1 MWIEL
6 LEQMAKMM
14 PVVTKDPREWTSEER
29 YWVITHRYEWIQCC
43 LDYFEEEKKNRK
55 LLEFV
60 ESKKNDTH

>member
-1 MWIEL
+1 
-6 LEQMAKMM
+6 M